1 MRLFQTAIIAI
12 SVSLLMLTSCA
23 NPPDYS
29 DTPAIEF
36 VSLSKNTMLQ
46 TRFGSDTVALTFSF
60 TDGDGDI
67 SFSDTT
73 ANIFI
78 VDARDNFS
86 KPSYRIPRID
96 EQGVGNGISGTISI
110 SVPTTCCIYPPNTA
124 PPCDTSSFA
133 PEILDTLTYRIQIM
147 DRARNM
153 SNEIITQPIYLV
165 CKRG

>member
-1 MRLFQTAIIAI
+1 MMQLRLIPVLVFLIAL
-12 SVSLLMLTSCA
+12 VLGCA

-29 DTPAIEF
+29 DTPTLTF
-36 VSLSKNTMLQ
+36 VSLSKQTMLQ
-46 TRFGSDTVALTFSF
+46 SKFGSDTVALTFAF

-73 ANIFI
+73 ANVFI

-96 EQGVGNGISGTISI
+96 EQGAGNGISGTITI
-110 SVPTTCCIYPPNTA
+110 AVPTTCCIYPPNSA

-133 PEILDTLTYRIQIM
+133 PKLVDTLAYRIQIM
-147 DRARNM
+147 DRARNK
-153 SNEIITQPIYLV
+153 SNEITTDPIYLI
-165 CKRG
+165 CKRQ

>member
-1 MRLFQTAIIAI
+1 MKIRSFSALLAVTAL
-12 SVSLLMLTSCA
+12 VVSCA

-46 TRFGSDTVALTFSF
+46 SKFGSDTVALTFSF

-73 ANIFI
+73 SNIFI

-86 KPSYRIPRID
+86 KPSYRVPTID
-96 EQGVGNGISGTISI
+96 EQGTGNGVSGTITI
-110 SVPTTCCIYPPNTA
+110 AVPTTCCIYPLNTA

-133 PEILDTLTYRIQIM
+133 PQRTDTLTYRIQIM
-147 DRARNM
+147 DRARNK
-153 SNEIITQPIYLV
+153 SNEITTSPIILV
-165 CKRG
+165 CKKI